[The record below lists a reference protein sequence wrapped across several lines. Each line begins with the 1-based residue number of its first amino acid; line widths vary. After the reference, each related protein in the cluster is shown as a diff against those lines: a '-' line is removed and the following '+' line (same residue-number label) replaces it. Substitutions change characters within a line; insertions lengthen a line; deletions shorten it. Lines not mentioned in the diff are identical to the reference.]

1 VVPASEDGR
10 AFRRVIHETIR
21 RVTDDIEHDFHFNTA
36 ISAVMELVN
45 ALSVFDGHP
54 GGRVPPAERPPLLR
68 EAVETILRL
77 LGPFCP
83 HITEEL
89 WSQLG
94 HRESVFTQRWPTPDP
109 AVEHVLAQA
118 VVHAF
123 STNGR
128 LRVVKPEEADA
139 LLEGEVVGYQIQ
151 PLALDPRANIQQYR
165 LLVTMNLKMRDV
177 RRNTLLFEQARF
189 QEKSDFRVVGAVSQT
204 IAREETALQAAAVD
218 IARAIVSLAI
228 DRF

>member
-1 VVPASEDGR
+1 MTLRAPALVVAVAALAGCGYSLRGSLPDRIKTVAVPVFVNRTSE
-10 AFRRVIHETIR
+10 
-21 RVTDDIEHDFHFNTA
+21 
-36 ISAVMELVN
+36 
-45 ALSVFDGHP
+45 
-54 GGRVPPAERPPLLR
+54 
-68 EAVETILRL
+68 
-77 LGPFCP
+77 
-83 HITEEL
+83 
-89 WSQLG
+89 
-94 HRESVFTQRWPTPDP
+94 P
-109 AVEHVLAQA
+109 AVENFLTQA